1 MTTLQT
7 IDQNAAQKEV
17 LINQN
22 FSVLS
27 NYAALSTKPN
37 NVAGL
42 RYNYFGGKVQNPD
55 GSITNVEDGF
65 ITITASPSEKTTY
78 VEYNVSTNKVES
90 NEVGF
95 STGNYAMS
103 IIKSVN
109 VITSIENNIYPNF
122 QPFNTEKGGG
132 GGGGGGGNS
141 YISIFDYKQD
151 DAMSFSIKG
160 GQWFSGGKAIYDTT
174 KTVADYTNIYEINL
188 EPNSTYRVVYDYVYN
203 TINTLLLSST
213 DVGPSTKTSKFLYI
227 IKTDDTKISE
237 VHDYRKYDLLVNNS
251 VFVSA
256 LDLTSS
262 TKTYRFS
269 FDFLNDLMQTG
280 SNSTVSNAWRNVY
293 PQLSRP
299 SFSLVCIIDD
309 AGYSKGDE
317 AEFCTSGDNKNKP
330 WRFDKSSNAYDIFVD
345 DGIYVYNPA
354 TMSWQMID
362 YNSWQLI
369 IKLELELH

>member
-122 QPFNTEKGGG
+122 QSFNTEKGG

-203 TINTLLLSST
+203 TINTLLLAST

-237 VHDYRKYDLLVNNS
+237 VHDYRKYDLFVNNS

-269 FDFLNDLMQTG
+269 FDFLNELMQEG
-280 SNSTVSNAWRNVY
+280 SKSTVKNAWRNIY

-299 SFSLVCIIDD
+299 SFCLLCISDD
-309 AGYSKGDE
+309 AGYWSSDE
-317 AEFCTSGDNKNKP
+317 ADFVTSSNKTKP
-330 WRFDKSSNAYDIFVD
+330 WKFQKLSGSYDVYVD
-345 DGIYVYNPA
+345 DDIYVFNPDA
-354 TMSWQMID
+354 MEWQVIN
-362 YNSWQLI
+362 YEKWQLI